1 VLFIGRGYNAG
12 MWSFYLYFRMG
23 WIGRRGKEK
32 GSDIF
37 SDANLSSI
45 LDDYRACLLD
55 ASYFLLQSQN
65 SSLSNFQAHV
75 IICPACCGDV
85 TTVNIDCNLAV
96 DGCQFLM

>member
-1 VLFIGRGYNAG
+1 VEFLFVFYNG
-12 MWSFYLYFRMG
+12 MDWKKRKREG
-23 WIGRRGKEK
+23 QR
-32 GSDIF
+32 DF

-55 ASYFLLQSQN
+55 ASYFLFQSQN

-75 IICPACCGDV
+75 NISPACCEDV

-96 DGCQFLM
+96 DSCQFPM